1 MAKYIVRL
9 YLNVPWIT
17 GGGGGEGA
25 KYIVSLSFNA
35 FGLQVRG
42 AMAKYVVSL
51 YFNAPGLQ
59 VGGGGNDAKIY
70 FKFIF

>member
-1 MAKYIVRL
+1 MDYRGK
-9 YLNVPWIT
+9 
-17 GGGGGEGA
+17 GA

-35 FGLQVRG
+35 HGLPVEGGGGGG

-59 VGGGGNDAKIY
+59 VGGGERCQN
-70 FKFIF
+70 IF